1 MSADAEPGGEAM
13 TERSLHSLA
22 RTVKAGTTI
31 LEEGTAGGGMIILLA
46 GRLGVYRNSK
56 KVGEITEPGAYVGES
71 SVITGQDRMATIK
84 AETSVTIVRL
94 SARQATAFLGTEAA
108 GKKMVKNIADRLEA
122 VNEKLIEQ
130 QSRIDDLKG
139 AMTEVLEAVR
149 AATIELDKQG
159 DTSSVA
165 ETRKALRALVNRF
178 GTGRYT
184 GRRIQA

>member
-1 MSADAEPGGEAM
+1 M
-13 TERSLHSLA
+13 TERNLHSLA

-46 GRLGVYRNSK
+46 GRLGVYRNGK
-56 KVGEITEPGAYVGES
+56 KVGEIAEQGAYVGES

-84 AETSVTIVRL
+84 AETSVTLVRL

-122 VNEKLIEQ
+122 VNERLIEQ
-130 QSRIDDLKG
+130 QARIDELKTAMADVLAGVKG
-139 AMTEVLEAVR
+139 A
-149 AATIELDKQG
+149 TIDLDGQT
-159 DTSSVA
+159 DARSVA
-165 ETRKALRALVNRF
+165 ETRRALRALVNRF

-184 GRRIQA
+184 ARRIQA